1 VDRLKREES
10 QQARLESRLHD
21 LLGAECPAP
30 HMLGEAAMGLLAPPE
45 AAEVAAHLRACP
57 ACRDEVEQL
66 RTFWAETGETNRWQE
81 IKEVVIQWVT
91 PAAPMGGPALAGV
104 RGAATARAQTFSA
117 AHLWLAVTVQES
129 QKGKK
134 NLLALVT
141 RDDGY
146 PLEHG
151 TAWLSQENRLLSGG
165 RVDPNGNLVIAD
177 LDPGTYDLGI
187 QCDGT
192 RVWVRGV
199 SV

>member
-1 VDRLKREES
+1 
-10 QQARLESRLHD
+10 
-21 LLGAECPAP
+21 
-30 HMLGEAAMGLLAPPE
+30 MGLLPPPD
-45 AAEVAAHLRACP
+45 AAEVAAHLRTCP
-57 ACRDEVEQL
+57 ACRHEAEQL
-66 RTFWAETGETNRWQE
+66 RSFWAETGDTETSLWAE
-81 IKEVVIQWVT
+81 LKEVVLQWVT
-91 PAAPMGGPALAGV
+91 PTAPMGGPALAGI
-104 RGAATARAQTFSA
+104 RGAAAARAQTFTA

-129 QKGKK
+129 QSGKK

-141 RDDGY
+141 REDGY

-177 LDPGTYDLGI
+177 LDPGMYDLGI